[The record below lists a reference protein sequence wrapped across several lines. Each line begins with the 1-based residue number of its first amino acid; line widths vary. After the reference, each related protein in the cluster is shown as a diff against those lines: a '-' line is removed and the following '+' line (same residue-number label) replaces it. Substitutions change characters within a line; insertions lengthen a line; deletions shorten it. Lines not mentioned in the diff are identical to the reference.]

1 MLTYKAM
8 YKYLD
13 EGVHAEVLDFPGAI
27 TCGEDLTEAR
37 RLLTAALVDVAET
50 LLFAGEPLPPPDP
63 MCTDPE
69 SDLEEPIS
77 FSQRPPSPA
86 PPMAAR

>member
-1 MLTYKAM
+1 
-8 YKYLD
+8 
-13 EGVHAEVLDFPGAI
+13 
-27 TCGEDLTEAR
+27 
-37 RLLTAALVDVAET
+37 VDMAET
-50 LLFAGEPLPPPDP
+50 LLLAGEPFPPPDP
-63 MCTDPE
+63 ACTDPE